1 MEIVGY
7 KLIKSADA
15 SVVEQWGG
23 IWGQCPS
30 IPNPISIPNG
40 DVVYSPLLNTDYSG
54 YELVVWE
61 MEPPPP
67 AVPQQVPMWA
77 VRTILQNDGL
87 FDQAQTLID
96 ASTDNALK
104 NVWEYGNFADRN
116 SNAIAS
122 LATALNLTDAQV
134 DQMFIDA
141 NNLEV

>member
-7 KLIKSADA
+7 KLIKVDDG

-23 IWGQCPS
+23 VWGQCPAV
-30 IPNPISIPNG
+30 PNPINIPNG
-40 DVVYSPLLNTDYSG
+40 DVVCAPELNTDYSG
-54 YELVVWE
+54 YELTPWE

-77 VRTILQNDGL
+77 VRTVLQNDSL
-87 FDQAQTLID
+87 FDQAQALVN

-116 SNAIAS
+116 SNAIIS
-122 LATALNLTDAQV
+122 LATALGLTSEQV

-141 NNLEV
+141 NGIVV